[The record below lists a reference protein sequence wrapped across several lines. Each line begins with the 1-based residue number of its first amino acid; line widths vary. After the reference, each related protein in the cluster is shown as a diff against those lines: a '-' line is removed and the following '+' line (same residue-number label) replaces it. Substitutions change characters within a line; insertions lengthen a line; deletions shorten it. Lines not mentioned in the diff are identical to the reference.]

1 MLKVEK
7 LRNYYA
13 NLSVDGDK
21 SLTVRAII
29 LGALASGETVVE
41 NPLICADTLATVSC
55 VKTMGATVLND
66 EKNNRL
72 VITGARKIKDGGV
85 YDCKNSG
92 TTARLL
98 IGALAGL
105 NVNATVIGDKSL
117 SRRPMQRIIEPLKS
131 RGAKIESANGTLPVK
146 IYPAELFNFVYK
158 MPIDS
163 AQVKSGILLSGV
175 TSKKRTEIIENNKTR
190 PHTEELLKL
199 FDADII
205 VDDKKITLNGQNAGE
220 NINEKFA
227 LEGHKIVVPS
237 DPSSAAFYVAL
248 GLLCG
253 EVTVPK
259 VPLIDTRAG
268 FYKILQKAGAQIFC
282 ENEQFEDGQQTFDVT
297 ARKGKINYFEIERE
311 ELPSLIDELP
321 LISAIAAKNGG
332 AKIKGA
338 CELKFKESDRLNGTC
353 ALINAAGGCA
363 SVTGGDLIIL
373 PKFTPANFEYS
384 SDDHRMIMTA
394 FVLMS
399 AGAGGVLFNE
409 DCVFVSFP
417 NFFKNLNNFKC
428 ALFGENVE
436 NSFSGAIH
444 KFVLSAFGLK
454 NFSYEQIS
462 CGAEEFLKQLE
473 KPAYRLINA
482 TYPYKNKLFS
492 AAEKTEKNV
501 EFIQNANFLF
511 GGVAYSTDGDGLLYA
526 LLYSGCNVKEKN
538 VLIIGA
544 GGAGKSIC
552 YSFAKAGACVY
563 VFNRT
568 AEKAKSFS
576 KECLKQGINV
586 LPYVLNKSGE
596 IADSETT
603 NNENENISKK
613 KSNESPNKR
622 FDIIINAAPVGNP
635 QGLSDEIFKG
645 ASVAVDV
652 NYKKPS
658 EFLKKA
664 KSLGAKTLSGE
675 SMLFFQ
681 GYLFDCVICK
691 KNPSIIEGT
700 RLFAEFKQKYARLF
714 NALI

>member
-21 SLTVRAII
+21 SVTIRAII
-29 LGALASGETVVE
+29 LGALASGETVVK

-105 NVNATVIGDKSL
+105 NVTATVIGDKSL
-117 SRRPMQRIIEPLKS
+117 SLRPMNRIILPLIS
-131 RGAKIESANGTLPVK
+131 RGAKIESENGCLSVK
-146 IYPAELFNFVYK
+146 IHPAALSDFSYE

-163 AQVKSGILLSGV
+163 AQVKSGILFSGV
-175 TSKKRTEIIENNKTR
+175 TSGKATVITEKNKTR
-190 PHTEELLKL
+190 PHTEDLLKL
-199 FDADII
+199 FGAGIEIDGKTII
-205 VDDKKITLNGQNAGE
+205 LNGDCAGE
-220 NINEKFA
+220 NGENRLNAHVLNACEIT
-227 LEGHKIVVPS
+227 VPS

-268 FYKILQKAGAQIFC
+268 FYKILKKAGAQFFC
-282 ENEQFEDGQQTFDVT
+282 ENERLIGGLKTYDIT
-297 ARKGKINYFEIERE
+297 ARKSKINYFEIEHN
-311 ELPSLIDELP
+311 ELPALIDELP
-321 LISAIAAKNGG
+321 LIAAIAASGG
-332 AKIKGA
+332 GCVIKGA
-338 CELKFKESDRLNGTC
+338 GELKVKESDRLNGVC
-353 ALINAAGGCA
+353 DLINKAGGNA
-363 SVTGGDLIIL
+363 TVNGDDLTVL
-373 PKFTPANFEYS
+373 PKFTPKYFEYS

-399 AGAGGVLFNE
+399 AGLGGTLYGE
-409 DCVFVSFP
+409 ECVAVSFP
-417 NFFKNLNNFKC
+417 KFFKNLNNFRC

-436 NSFSGAIH
+436 KSFSGAIH
-444 KFVLSAFGLK
+444 KFVLGAFGFE

-462 CGAEEFLKQLE
+462 CGGEEFKNQLK

-482 TYPYKNKLFS
+482 TYPFKGELFLNAKNKQ
-492 AAEKTEKNV
+492 KNV
-501 EFIQNANFLF
+501 ELIKNANFML
-511 GGVAYSTDGDGLLYA
+511 GGAAYSTDGDGLVYA
-526 LLYSGCNVKEKN
+526 LLNGGFNPKN
-538 VLIIGA
+538 QNALIIGA

-552 YSFAKAGACVY
+552 VALAKAGANVY

-568 AEKAKSFS
+568 AEKAKLFFA
-576 KECLKQGINV
+576 ECLKQGLNV
-586 LPYVLNKSGE
+586 LPYAARESYDERNKSVK
-596 IADSETT
+596 
-603 NNENENISKK
+603 NKNIK
-613 KSNESPNKR
+613 
-622 FDIIINAAPVGNP
+622 FGVVINATPYGNP
-635 QGLSDEIFKG
+635 QGIFGDIFKG
-645 ASVAVDV
+645 VVVAVDI

-658 EFLKKA
+658 EFLEKA
-664 KSLGAKTLSGE
+664 KNCGAEIFDGE
-675 SMLFFQ
+675 SMLFYQ

-691 KNPSIIEGT
+691 KTPDLAEAK
-700 RLFAEFKQKYARLF
+700 RLFDLFKRKYARLF
-714 NALI
+714 NTSIRE